1 MLRSGVLQDNNFK
14 SVGMR
19 RSLLEDWMS
28 VALQACE
35 QGIAEGQSPFGAAIY
50 SPDGE
55 LVVAEFNRVDA
66 DNDPTAHAE
75 VLAIRAACQTLG
87 VKKLDK
93 YWLVATG
100 EPCLMCASVAVMSG
114 IRNVAFGADCAFID
128 SVGFQ
133 TAGVTS
139 QRIFDV
145 TGFAMQVEGAIL
157 RERCEALLRE
167 SRPSRSI

>member
-1 MLRSGVLQDNNFK
+1 MRS
-14 SVGMR
+14 SV
-19 RSLLEDWMS
+19 LEDWMR
-28 VALQACE
+28 VALKACE

-87 VKKLDK
+87 VKKLAE

-128 SVGFQ
+128 SVGFK
-133 TAGVTS
+133 TGGVSS
-139 QRIFDV
+139 QRIFD
-145 TGFAMQVEGAIL
+145 AADIEMHVEAAIL